1 MSAPI
6 AAAGATASFGRAL
19 GESAASTGTTGLIN
33 GFLGQLFGGMNAR
46 RQWRFQQKQM
56 KLQQQYALEQMQKQS
71 ELSYANWQKQFD
83 YENAYNDPSKVFDR
97 YLKAGVTPA
106 AVLGSSGVGVN
117 ATMSGGSAS
126 MPSASG
132 PSGSTPVSPGAFVS
146 GDPTAVAQNMI
157 AQSTVDR
164 NSAAANRDNA
174 EAQSISDQNV
184 GHQLYTLM
192 AQTRVALDQAATK
205 HNLAVT
211 DVLKVQESL
220 EKNALFISDATLLS
234 AIDEKKNQAALTA
247 AEVRRLGI
255 ENEHLGAVMS
265 AQAFM
270 MNTQAALN
278 QVLGEQAREVIE
290 SLRLN
295 NLDAANELA
304 RNWDKRFEVEIPNP
318 QYSANLRSG
327 NPITRGNPGPRSFK
341 ISMSLKDFYDKT
353 AINEANASDFL
364 PEQARIALRNA
375 KVDPYVEISKALVGA
390 AASIAGAGIIRGG
403 MSRAASTI
411 SAGGSSSNSTGSSL
425 TTRYDS
431 KGNLVGYAKTEM
443 NRSGYSSTYNHAR
456 RVR

>member
-1 MSAPI
+1 MPI
-6 AAAGATASFGRAL
+6 PVAAAASFGQAL
-19 GESAASTGTTGLIN
+19 GQSAASTGATGLIT
-33 GFLGQLFGGMNAR
+33 GALGQLFGGMNAR

-71 ELSYANWQKQFD
+71 ELSYANWQRQFD
-83 YENAYNDPSKVFDR
+83 YENAYNDPTKVFDR

-117 ATMSGGSAS
+117 ATMSGGSAA

-132 PSGSTPVSPGAFVS
+132 PSGGTPVAPGGFAPA
-146 GDPTAVAQNMI
+146 DPTSIAQNMV

-174 EAQSISDQNV
+174 EAQSISDRNV

-192 AQTRVALDQAATK
+192 AQARVALDEAITK
-205 HNLAVT
+205 HNLAAR
-211 DVLKVQESL
+211 DVLKVQEDI
-220 EKNALFISDATLLS
+220 EKNNRFISDTTLLS
-234 AIDEKKNQAALTA
+234 VIDEKKNQAALVA
-247 AEVRRLGI
+247 AEVRRLNI
-255 ENEHLGAVMS
+255 ENENIGAIMS
-265 AQAFM
+265 AQALM

-295 NLDAANELA
+295 NLDTANELA
-304 RNWDKRFEVEIPNP
+304 RNWEKRFDIEIPNP
-318 QYSANLRSG
+318 QYSENLRSK
-327 NPITRGNPGPRSFK
+327 NPITRGNPGPKTFK
-341 ISMSLKDFYDKT
+341 ISMSLKDFHDKT
-353 AINEANASDFL
+353 IINEANASDFL

-403 MSRAASTI
+403 MSRAAGTI
-411 SAGGSSSNSTGSSL
+411 SAGGSSSSSAGSSL

-431 KGNLVGYAKTEM
+431 RGNVVGYAKTEM
-443 NRSGYSSTYNHAR
+443 SRSGHSSTYGNTR
-456 RVR
+456 KSR

>member
-1 MSAPI
+1 MPI
-6 AAAGATASFGRAL
+6 PVAAAASFGQAL
-19 GESAASTGTTGLIN
+19 GQSAASTGSTGLIS
-33 GFLGQLFGGMNAR
+33 GALGQLFGGMNAR

-56 KLQQQYALEQMQKQS
+56 ALQQKYALEQMQKQS

-83 YENAYNDPSKVFDR
+83 YENAYNDPTKVFDR

-132 PSGSTPVSPGAFVS
+132 PSGGAPVAPGGLPTA
-146 GDPTAVAQNMI
+146 DPTAIAQNMV
-157 AQSTVDR
+157 AQSTVHR
-164 NSAAANRDNA
+164 NDAAANRDNA

-184 GHQLYTLM
+184 GSQLYTLM

-211 DVLKVQESL
+211 DVLKIQESL
-220 EKNALFISDATLLS
+220 EKNALFISDATLMS
-234 AIDEKKNQAALTA
+234 SVAEKKSQAALVA
-247 AEVRRLGI
+247 AEVRRLDI

-278 QVLGEQAREVIE
+278 QALGDQAVEVIE

-295 NLDAANELA
+295 NLDMANELT
-304 RNWDKRFEVEIPNP
+304 RNWDKRFDVEIPNP
-318 QYSANLRSG
+318 QYSENLRSK
-327 NPITRGNPGPRSFK
+327 NPVVRANPGPRTFK
-341 ISMSLKDFYDKT
+341 ISMSLKDFHDKT
-353 AINEANASDFL
+353 VINEANASEFL
-364 PEQARIALRNA
+364 SEQARIALRNA
-375 KVDPYVEISKALVGA
+375 KLDPYIEISKALVGVA
-390 AASIAGAGIIRGG
+390 GSVAGAGIIRGG

-411 SAGGSSSNSTGSSL
+411 SAGGSSGSSAGSSL
-425 TTRYDS
+425 TTRYDA
-431 KGNLVGYAKTEM
+431 KGNVLGYVKSEM
-443 NRSGYSSTYNHAR
+443 SRSGHSSTYGNTR
-456 RVR
+456 RSR

>member
-1 MSAPI
+1 M
-6 AAAGATASFGRAL
+6 ATPAASFGQAL
-19 GESAASTGTTGLIN
+19 GQSAASTGATGLIT
-33 GFLGQLFGGMNAR
+33 GALGQLFGGMNAR

-132 PSGSTPVSPGAFVS
+132 PSGGASVSPGAFPT
-146 GDPTAVAQNMI
+146 GDPTAIAQNML
-157 AQSTVDR
+157 AQSTVNR
-164 NSAAANRDNA
+164 NAAAANLDNA
-174 EAQSISDQNV
+174 QAQSISDQNV
-184 GHQLYTLM
+184 GKQLYTLM
-192 AQTRVALDQAATK
+192 AQARVDLDQAAAK
-205 HNLAVT
+205 HNLAVA
-211 DVLKVQESL
+211 DVLKVQESI
-220 EKNALFISDATLLS
+220 EKNALFISDTTLLS
-234 AIDEKKNQAALTA
+234 SIDEKKNQAALVA
-247 AEVRRLGI
+247 AEVRRLNI
-255 ENEHLGAVMS
+255 ENENLGAVMS

-270 MNTQAALN
+270 MKTQAVLN
-278 QVLGEQAREVIE
+278 QILGEQAREVIE

-295 NLDAANELA
+295 NLDTANELV

-318 QYSANLRSG
+318 QYSVNLRSG

-341 ISMSLKDFYDKT
+341 VSMSLKDFYDKT
-353 AINEANASDFL
+353 VINEANASDFL

-375 KVDPYVEISKALVGA
+375 KIDPYVEISKALVGV
-390 AASIAGAGIIRGG
+390 AASVAGAGIIRGG
-403 MSRAASTI
+403 MSRAAGTI
-411 SAGGSSSNSTGSSL
+411 SAGGSSSSSAGSSL

-431 KGNLVGYAKTEM
+431 RGNVVGYAKTEM
-443 NRSGYSSTYNHAR
+443 NRSGHSSSYNNTR
-456 RVR
+456 KSR

>member
-1 MSAPI
+1 MAAPI
-6 AAAGATASFGRAL
+6 AASFGQAL
-19 GESAASTGTTGLIN
+19 GQSAASSGATGLIS
-33 GFLGQLFGGMNAR
+33 GALGQLFGGMNAR
-46 RQWRFQQKQM
+46 RQWRFMQKQM

-83 YENAYNDPSKVFDR
+83 YENAYNDPTKVFDR

-117 ATMSGGSAS
+117 ATMSGGSSA

-132 PSGSTPVSPGAFVS
+132 PAGGASVAPGGFAPA
-146 GDPTAVAQNMI
+146 DPTSIAQNMV
-157 AQSTVDR
+157 AQSTVNR
-164 NSAAANRDNA
+164 NAAAANRDNA
-174 EAQSISDQNV
+174 EAKSISDQNV
-184 GHQLYTLM
+184 GSQLYTLM
-192 AQTRVALDQAATK
+192 AQTRVALEQASAK
-205 HNLAVT
+205 HNLAVA

-234 AIDEKKNQAALTA
+234 AIDEKKNQAALVA
-247 AEVRRLGI
+247 GEVRRLDI
-255 ENEHLGAVMS
+255 ENEHLGVVMS

-270 MNTQAALN
+270 MNTQAILN
-278 QVLGEQAREVIE
+278 QILGEQAREVIE

-295 NLDAANELA
+295 NLDASNELV
-304 RNWDKRFEVEIPNP
+304 RNWEKRFDIEIPNP
-318 QYSANLRSG
+318 QCSENLRSK
-327 NPITRGNPGPRSFK
+327 NPIIRGNPGPRTFHV
-341 ISMSLKDFYDKT
+341 SMSLKDFYDKT
-353 AINEANASDFL
+353 IINEANASDFL

-403 MSRAASTI
+403 MSRASKTI
-411 SAGGSSSNSTGSSL
+411 SAGGSSSNSAGSSL

-443 NRSGYSSTYNHAR
+443 TRGTHSSSYNTTRRNR
-456 RVR
+456 

>member
-1 MSAPI
+1 MPI
-6 AAAGATASFGRAL
+6 PVAAAASFGQAL
-19 GESAASTGTTGLIN
+19 GQSAASTGSNGLIN

-83 YENAYNDPSKVFDR
+83 YENAYNDPTKVFDR

-117 ATMSGGSAS
+117 ATMSGGSAA

-132 PSGSTPVSPGAFVS
+132 PSGGASVSPGAFAP
-146 GDPTAVAQNMI
+146 GDPAAIAQNMV

-265 AQAFM
+265 AQALM

-278 QVLGEQAREVIE
+278 RVLGEQAREVIE

-295 NLDAANELA
+295 NLDAANELV
-304 RNWDKRFEVEIPNP
+304 RNWDKRFDIEIPNP
-318 QYSANLRSG
+318 QYSENLRSK
-327 NPITRGNPGPRSFK
+327 NPITRGNPGPRTFK
-341 ISMSLKDFYDKT
+341 VSMSLKDFYDKT
-353 AINEANASDFL
+353 IINEANASDFL
-364 PEQARIALRNA
+364 PDQARVALRNA
-375 KVDPYVEISKALVGA
+375 KLDPYVEISKALVGA
-390 AASIAGAGIIRGG
+390 AASVAGAGIIRGG
-403 MSRAASTI
+403 MSRAAGTI
-411 SAGGSSSNSTGSSL
+411 SAGGSSSSSAGSSL

-431 KGNLVGYAKTEM
+431 RGNVVGYAKTEM
-443 NRSGYSSTYNHAR
+443 NRSGHSSTYNNTR
-456 RVR
+456 RTR

>member
-1 MSAPI
+1 MPI
-6 AAAGATASFGRAL
+6 PVAAAASFGQAL
-19 GESAASTGTTGLIN
+19 GQSAASTGTTGLIS
-33 GFLGQLFGGMNAR
+33 GALGQLFGGMNAR
-46 RQWRFQQKQM
+46 RQWKYQQKQM

-83 YENAYNDPSKVFDR
+83 YENAYNDPTKVFDR

-117 ATMSGGSAS
+117 ATMSGGSAG

-132 PSGSTPVSPGAFVS
+132 PSGGSPVSPGVFTA
-146 GDPTAVAQNMI
+146 GDPTAIAQNMV

-192 AQTRVALDQAATK
+192 AQARVALDEAATK

-220 EKNALFISDATLLS
+220 ERNALFISDATLLS

-255 ENEHLGAVMS
+255 ENEHLGVVMS

-270 MNTQAALN
+270 MNTQAVLN
-278 QVLGEQAREVIE
+278 QVLGEQAGEVIE

-295 NLDAANELA
+295 NLDTANELE
-304 RNWDKRFEVEIPNP
+304 RNWEKRFDIEIPNP
-318 QYSANLRSG
+318 QYSENLRSK
-327 NPITRGNPGPRSFK
+327 NPITRANPGPRSFK
-341 ISMSLKDFYDKT
+341 VSMSLKDFHDKT
-353 AINEANASDFL
+353 IINEANASDFL

-375 KVDPYVEISKALVGA
+375 RLDPYVEISKALVGA
-390 AASIAGAGIIRGG
+390 AASVAGAGIIRGG
-403 MSRAASTI
+403 MSRAAGTI
-411 SAGGSSSNSTGSSL
+411 SAGGSSSSSAGSSL

-431 KGNLVGYAKTEM
+431 RGNVVGYAKTEM
-443 NRSGYSSTYNHAR
+443 SRSGYSSTYGNTR
-456 RVR
+456 KSR

>member
-1 MSAPI
+1 MPAPV
-6 AAAGATASFGRAL
+6 APTAASFGQAL
-19 GESAASTGTTGLIN
+19 GQSAASTGATGLIT
-33 GFLGQLFGGMNAR
+33 GALGQLFGGMNAR

-117 ATMSGGSAS
+117 ATMSGGSSS

-132 PSGSTPVSPGAFVS
+132 PAGGALVSPGALPS
-146 GDPTAVAQNMI
+146 GDPTAIAQNMV
-157 AQSTVDR
+157 AQSTVSR
-164 NSAAANRDNA
+164 NTAAANLDNA
-174 EAQSISDQNV
+174 EAQSINDQNV
-184 GHQLYTLM
+184 GKQLYTLM
-192 AQTRVALDQAATK
+192 AETRVALDKAAAK
-205 HNLAVT
+205 HNLAVA
-211 DVLKVQESL
+211 DVLKVQESI

-234 AIDEKKNQAALTA
+234 AIDEKKNQAALVN
-247 AEVRRLGI
+247 AEVRRLNI
-255 ENEHLGAVMS
+255 ENENLGAVMS
-265 AQAFM
+265 AQALM

-278 QVLGEQAREVIE
+278 QVLGDQAREVIE

-295 NLDAANELA
+295 NLDMSNELA
-304 RNWDKRFEVEIPNP
+304 RNWDKRFEIEIPNP
-318 QYSANLRSG
+318 QYSENLRSK
-327 NPITRGNPGPRSFK
+327 NPITRANPGPRVFK
-341 ISMSLKDFYDKT
+341 VSMSLRDFHDKT
-353 AINEANASDFL
+353 IINEANASDFL

-390 AASIAGAGIIRGG
+390 AASVAGAGIIRGG
-403 MSRAASTI
+403 MSRASKTI
-411 SAGGSSSNSTGSSL
+411 SAGGSTSNSAGSSL

-443 NRSGYSSTYNHAR
+443 TRGTHSNSYNTTRSHR
-456 RVR
+456 

>member
-1 MSAPI
+1 MPI
-6 AAAGATASFGRAL
+6 PAAAAASFGQAL
-19 GESAASTGTTGLIN
+19 GQSAASTGTTGLIT
-33 GFLGQLFGGMNAR
+33 GALGQLFGGMNAR

-126 MPSASG
+126 MPSATG
-132 PSGSTPVSPGAFVS
+132 PSGGASVSPGAFPVS
-146 GDPTAVAQNMI
+146 SPTAIAENMV

-184 GHQLYTLM
+184 GRQLYTLM

-234 AIDEKKNQAALTA
+234 AVDEKKNQAALTA
-247 AEVRRLGI
+247 AEVRRLDI

-270 MNTQAALN
+270 MNTQAVLN

-295 NLDAANELA
+295 NLDASNELA
-304 RNWDKRFEVEIPNP
+304 RNWEKRFEIEIPNP
-318 QYSANLRSG
+318 RYSENLRSG
-327 NPITRGNPGPRSFK
+327 NPITRGNPGPHSFK

-353 AINEANASDFL
+353 IVNEANASDFL

-375 KVDPYVEISKALVGA
+375 KIDPYVEISKALVGA
-390 AASIAGAGIIRGG
+390 AASVAGAGIIRGG
-403 MSRAASTI
+403 MSRAAGTI
-411 SAGGSSSNSTGSSL
+411 SAGGSSSSSAGSSL

-431 KGNLVGYAKTEM
+431 RGNVVGYAKTEM
-443 NRSGYSSTYNHAR
+443 NRSGHSSSYNHTR
-456 RVR
+456 KSR